1 MRRLYGRK
9 GTSLVI
15 DFILTPRSKQNVFLQ
30 WMMTLLC
37 LQLTSLSSATKFGA
51 NFPVNTSK
59 AILTRCHLK
68 YLAVDSFYI
77 YSGVFNV
84 YLLYYFFLS
93 FMKSGLWAILLE
105 LTSGMLQM
113 VAGNTSPNGSITYQW
128 F

>member
-15 DFILTPRSKQNVFLQ
+15 DFILILRSKQNAFLP
-30 WMMTLLC
+30 WMMTLSC

-51 NFPVNTSK
+51 NFLVNTHN
-59 AILTRCHLK
+59 AILSRHHLK
-68 YLAVDSFYI
+68 YLAVNIFFSGSRVFY
-77 YSGVFNV
+77 VN
-84 YLLYYFFLS
+84 LS
-93 FMKSGLWAILLE
+93 FSSSSMKSGLWAILLE
-105 LTSGMLQM
+105 LTSGMLQT